1 MNSRA
6 NRWVCVQVIIGGGRK
21 YMTPKGFPDPEYPAD
36 LSAQGQRKDN
46 RNLINEWLSMKEGKV
61 EHLEKY
67 FLYI

>member
-1 MNSRA
+1 
-6 NRWVCVQVIIGGGRK
+6 
-21 YMTPKGFPDPEYPAD
+21 MTPKGFPDPEYPAD